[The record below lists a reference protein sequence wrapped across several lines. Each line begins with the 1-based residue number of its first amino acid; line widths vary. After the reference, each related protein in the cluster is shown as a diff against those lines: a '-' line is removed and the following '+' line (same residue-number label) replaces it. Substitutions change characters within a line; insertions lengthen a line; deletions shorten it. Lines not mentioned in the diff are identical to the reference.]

1 MHAAVIFP
9 VHVEYLKI
17 KWRILA
23 SCVTTITSIEHSRN
37 QRSSHQ
43 HFFRGIFTGFAQI
56 SRDRRLRPGRGGD
69 PWTPQPTTLLHPAP
83 TACTTQLQ
91 WLTRSAVAAGYHQDV
106 RGWSVDDD
114 DDGDDVD
121 DDGESG
127 TAAGRS
133 GFSRCDRR
141 SPSISVPPVDLLRQ
155 SSPSST
161 RCKPDH
167 ESVNGLVVDI

>member
-1 MHAAVIFP
+1 VSQLSLPSSTHVINDPATNIFFGAFSP
-9 VHVEYLKI
+9 DLRKSHGTVASGPAGGGTPGLPSQLRSCI
-17 KWRILA
+17 PLPLLA
-23 SCVTTITSIEHSRN
+23 QRNCSGLPGQQSR
-37 QRSSHQ
+37 
-43 HFFRGIFTGFAQI
+43 
-56 SRDRRLRPGRGGD
+56 
-69 PWTPQPTTLLHPAP
+69 
-83 TACTTQLQ
+83 
-91 WLTRSAVAAGYHQDV
+91 HQDV

-114 DDGDDVD
+114 DDDDDDVD

>member
-1 MHAAVIFP
+1 MSQLSLPSSTHVINDPATNIFFGAFSP
-9 VHVEYLKI
+9 DLRKSHGTV
-17 KWRILA
+17 A
-23 SCVTTITSIEHSRN
+23 S
-37 QRSSHQ
+37 
-43 HFFRGIFTGFAQI
+43 GPAG
-56 SRDRRLRPGRGGD
+56 GGD

-114 DDGDDVD
+114 DDDDDDDDGDDVD

-155 SSPSST
+155 S
-161 RCKPDH
+161 
-167 ESVNGLVVDI
+167 